1 MSCNNDYVSTEVRR
15 RIARQAAY
23 VCEYCLLP
31 EADSFLGYEIDH
43 IIGLKHRGS
52 NDATNLAWS
61 CPDCNRNKGTD
72 LGSIDWSSG
81 DLVRFF
87 NPRTDIW
94 TEHFRLYDNLIDPL
108 TPIGLVTL
116 NILKL
121 NDRLRP
127 DERIN
132 YPSDN

>member
-1 MSCNNDYVSTEVRR
+1 MSRNNDYVSTEVRR

-52 NDATNLAWS
+52 NHETNLAWS

-72 LGSIDWSSG
+72 IGSIDWSSG

-87 NPRTDIW
+87 NPRTDVW
-94 TEHFRLYDNLIDPL
+94 AEHFRLYDNLIEPL
-108 TPIGLVTL
+108 TPVGIVTL

-127 DERIN
+127 DERIS